1 MRKKVGIFL
10 YAMSMVALLSGCDKQ
25 VSNSRN
31 LGEVQTESLNR
42 EIAEKES
49 AEEQTAEKKEFA
61 YKEENR
67 IFFIE
72 ELGMSENRAIGAA
85 QMLEMVGCG
94 TIVDYEDKIDG
105 KNAYTIT
112 LINTEGKK
120 YFTSFD
126 MDGFIGPIKDEAG
139 EYLYAPEE

>member
-1 MRKKVGIFL
+1 MKKTVGIFFI
-10 YAMSMVALLSGCDKQ
+10 DE
-25 VSNSRN
+25 
-31 LGEVQTESLNR
+31 LGLTES
-42 EIAEKES
+42 
-49 AEEQTAEKKEFA
+49 
-61 YKEENR
+61 
-67 IFFIE
+67 
-72 ELGMSENRAIGAA
+72 RAKGAA

-94 TIVDYEDKIDG
+94 TIVDYEDKNDG

-139 EYLYAPEE
+139 EYIYAPVE